1 MFCLHGHKIWSLTW
15 SKKHKLQVSENK
27 LLRNIFEPKRDK
39 VSGQFWILYEELHE
53 LYMSPSIVTVSK
65 SRRLQGGCYMTWR
78 GEKETHREFLV
89 GRPLE
94 NIQLERDWKIILKW
108 ILGKHCEGGRWMN

>member
-39 VSGQFWILYEELHE
+39 VSGQFWILYEELHD
-53 LYMSPSIVTVSK
+53 LYMSLSTVRIVKYIMMGWTCS
-65 SRRLQGGCYMTWR
+65 SHTGDRNIYRILESGRLEYQEKDMR
-78 GEKETHREFLV
+78 G
-89 GRPLE
+89 
-94 NIQLERDWKIILKW
+94 
-108 ILGKHCEGGRWMN
+108 